1 MKAVVAP
8 FNQEKALV
16 GAFSVITNLQM
27 DLLFEALIQVRTS
40 YLPHEILWGYQFRHN
55 CVQFDSEEQ
64 KYEVSFDSFNDIVK
78 DDTPRQDIS
87 NMLIKFTVI

>member
-1 MKAVVAP
+1 
-8 FNQEKALV
+8 
-16 GAFSVITNLQM
+16 M
-27 DLLFEALIQVRTS
+27 DRFTALIQVRTS

-87 NMLIKFTVI
+87 NMLIKFTVILKSFLFRFSPKVFYTSKKGKS

>member
-1 MKAVVAP
+1 MLRDRGVNVRLAKCL
-8 FNQEKALV
+8 NC
-16 GAFSVITNLQM
+16 
-27 DLLFEALIQVRTS
+27 LLNVKALIQVRTS

-87 NMLIKFTVI
+87 NMLIKFSHIKVLFI

>member
-1 MKAVVAP
+1 MSP
-8 FNQEKALV
+8 E
-16 GAFSVITNLQM
+16 
-27 DLLFEALIQVRTS
+27 DLLTAKFEMILTLEGTTPETGNNIQVRPS

-78 DDTPRQDIS
+78 DDTP
-87 NMLIKFTVI
+87 M

>member
-1 MKAVVAP
+1 MRDH
-8 FNQEKALV
+8 

-78 DDTPRQDIS
+78 DDTPRFS
-87 NMLIKFTVI
+87 PKVFYTSKKGKS